1 MSGGR
6 DHHKYAMSVVLMGG
20 GVKGGRVIGATDA
33 NGERITDPGW
43 HMQRAVYMEDIA
55 STIYSALGINWT
67 KSITDTPSG
76 RKFEYVP
83 FAAEGRYTAVREVF
97 G

>member
-1 MSGGR
+1 MAGGR
-6 DHHKYAMSVVLMGG
+6 IIGETDKNGDQ
-20 GVKGGRVIGATDA
+20 VI
-33 NGERITDPGW
+33 EPGW
-43 HMQRAVYMEDIA
+43 HMQRPIYTEDLTA
-55 STIYSALGINWT
+55 TIYSALGINWT

-83 FAAEGRYTAVREVF
+83 FSEHGVYTAVREVF